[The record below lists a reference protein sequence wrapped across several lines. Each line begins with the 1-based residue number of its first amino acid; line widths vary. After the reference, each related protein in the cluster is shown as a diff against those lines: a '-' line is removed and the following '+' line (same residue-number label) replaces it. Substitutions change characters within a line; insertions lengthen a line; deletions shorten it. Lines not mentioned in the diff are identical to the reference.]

1 MCVCVGVCVCVC
13 VCVCERERERP
24 PFPLCAALGTASTQN
39 GLEMRPCMTDLT
51 VRATGCHDSTQ
62 QRLSTGS
69 MLKGVINT
77 VSFDLPSY
85 VSETKKL

>member
-1 MCVCVGVCVCVC
+1 
-13 VCVCERERERP
+13 
-24 PFPLCAALGTASTQN
+24 
-39 GLEMRPCMTDLT
+39 